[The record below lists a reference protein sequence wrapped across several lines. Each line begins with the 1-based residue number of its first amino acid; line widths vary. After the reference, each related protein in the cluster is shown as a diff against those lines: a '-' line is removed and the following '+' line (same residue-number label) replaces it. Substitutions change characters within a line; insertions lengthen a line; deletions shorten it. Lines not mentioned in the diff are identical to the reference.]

1 MYDKKEGKKMRFLSF
16 HVDYFRYKVTKKGR
30 SKLIEE
36 ITEDNNEA
44 HIENALVLFISSEKR
59 DEENSEVLKKSII
72 EIEKIT
78 SQLKISNIVIVPFA
92 HLFGQLSTLEFSFE
106 FFKKIELE
114 LKMMDYSVLRLPFGW
129 FNELEMKAKGHPLS
143 RISRIIE

>member
-1 MYDKKEGKKMRFLSF
+1 MRFLSF

-30 SKLIEE
+30 SKVIEE
-36 ITEDNNEA
+36 ITEDNREA
-44 HIENALVLFISSEKR
+44 QIKNALVLFISTEKH
-59 DEENSEVLKKSII
+59 DEENSEILKKSII

-78 SQLKISNIVIVPFA
+78 NQLKISNIVIVPFA
-92 HLFGQLSTLEFSFE
+92 HLFGKLSTIEFSFE

-114 LKMMDYSVLRLPFGW
+114 LKMMEYSVLRLPFGW

>member
-1 MYDKKEGKKMRFLSF
+1 MRFLTF

-30 SKLIEE
+30 SKVVEE
-36 ITEDNNEA
+36 ITEDNREA
-44 HIENALVLFISSEKR
+44 QIKNALVLFISTEKR
-59 DEENSEVLKKSII
+59 DEENSEILKKSIL

-78 SQLKISNIVIVPFA
+78 NQLKISNIVIVPFA
-92 HLFGQLSTLEFSFE
+92 HLFGQLSTIEFSFE
-106 FFKKIELE
+106 FFKKIESE
-114 LKMMDYSVLRLPFGW
+114 LKIMDYSMLRLPFGW

>member
-1 MYDKKEGKKMRFLSF
+1 MRFLSF

-30 SKLIEE
+30 SKVIEE
-36 ITEDNNEA
+36 ITENNKEA
-44 HIENALVLFISSEKR
+44 QIKNALVLFITTEKR
-59 DEENSEVLKKSII
+59 DEENPEFLERGIA

-78 SQLKISNIVIVPFA
+78 VQLKISNIVIVPFA
-92 HLFGQLSTLEFSFE
+92 HLFGQLSTLEFAFTS
-106 FFKKIELE
+106 FKKIESN
-114 LKMMDYSVLRLPFGW
+114 LKLKDYSVLRLPFGW

>member
-1 MYDKKEGKKMRFLSF
+1 MRFLSF
-16 HVDYFRYKVTKKGR
+16 HVDYLRYKVTKKGR
-30 SKLIEE
+30 SKVIEE
-36 ITEDNNEA
+36 ITENNSEA
-44 HIENALVLFISSEKR
+44 QIKNALVLFISSEKQ
-59 DEENSEVLKKSII
+59 DEENSEILKKSII

-78 SQLKISNIVIVPFA
+78 NQLKISNIVIVPFA
-92 HLFGQLSTLEFSFE
+92 HLFGKLSTLEFSFE

>member
-1 MYDKKEGKKMRFLSF
+1 MRFLSF

-30 SKLIEE
+30 SRIIEE
-36 ITEDNNEA
+36 ISEDNKEA
-44 HIENALVLFISSEKR
+44 QIKNALVLFISSEKQ
-59 DEENSEVLKKSII
+59 DEENSEILKKSII

-78 SQLKISNIVIVPFA
+78 NQLKISNIVIVPFA
-92 HLFGQLSTLEFSFE
+92 HLFGQLSTIEFSFE

>member
-1 MYDKKEGKKMRFLSF
+1 MRFLSF

-30 SKLIEE
+30 SKVIEE
-36 ITEDNNEA
+36 ITEDNREA
-44 HIENALVLFISSEKR
+44 QIKNALVLFISTEKR
-59 DEENSEVLKKSII
+59 DEENSEILKKSII

-78 SQLKISNIVIVPFA
+78 NQLKISNIVIVPFA
-92 HLFGQLSTLEFSFE
+92 HLFGLLSTIEFSFE

-129 FNELEMKAKGHPLS
+129 FNELEMKAKGHLLS

>member
-1 MYDKKEGKKMRFLSF
+1 MRFLSF

-30 SKLIEE
+30 SKIIEE
-36 ITEDNNEA
+36 ITEDNREA
-44 HIENALVLFISSEKR
+44 QIKNALVLFITTEKR
-59 DEENSEVLKKSII
+59 DEENPEFLEKGIA

-78 SQLKISNIVIVPFA
+78 AQLKISNIVIVPFA
-92 HLFGQLSTLEFSFE
+92 HLFGQLSTLEFAFMS
-106 FFKKIELE
+106 FKKIESK
-114 LKMMDYSVLRLPFGW
+114 LKLKDYSVLRLPFGW

>member
-1 MYDKKEGKKMRFLSF
+1 MRFLSF

-30 SKLIEE
+30 SKIIEE
-36 ITEDNNEA
+36 ITENNREA
-44 HIENALVLFISSEKR
+44 QIKNALALFITTEKR
-59 DEENSEVLKKSII
+59 DEENPEFLEKGIA

-78 SQLKISNIVIVPFA
+78 AQLKLSNIVIVPFA
-92 HLFGQLSTLEFSFE
+92 HLFGQLSTLEFAFKSF
-106 FFKKIELE
+106 KRIESN
-114 LKMMDYSVLRLPFGW
+114 LKLKDYSVLRLPFGW